1 MPTWKTDAKHSTS
14 ASMTESHLAPDWN
27 DRSLART
34 AHYSTKRAP
43 SANGKMASIVPKVKC
58 FTRVHHL
65 LLLLLPLRKAIRS
78 SSHRQRRPALSIR
91 RFRRRRTTVSSTTA
105 PLRRRQCTASCS
117 PTSDSRVRHSVRWM
131 PDAVC
136 TVSVDPATTSI
147 RESDRLSSVHPSSW
161 IKLEKKHHH
170 HKKFYFKV
178 SNFGISKVIDYIT
191 NRWNWIHAFAY
202 FVHQYSNE
210 MSRKAYFLSI
220 ETTKQLNTRFNIFES
235 NFLTFSLWFLTRYD
249 NRDNC

>member
-1 MPTWKTDAKHSTS
+1 MPTWKTDARHSTF
-14 ASMTESHLAPDWN
+14 ASMTESHLPPDWN

-65 LLLLLPLRKAIRS
+65 LLLPLRKAIRS
-78 SSHRQRRPALSIR
+78 SSRRQRRPVHSIR
-91 RFRRRRTTVSSTTA
+91 KFRRRRTTVSSTTA

-136 TVSVDPATTSI
+136 TVLVDPATNNI
-147 RESDRLSSVHPSSW
+147 PESDRLSSVHPSSW
-161 IKLEKKHHH
+161 IKLKKIKTTN
-170 HKKFYFKV
+170 KKF
-178 SNFGISKVIDYIT
+178 
-191 NRWNWIHAFAY
+191 
-202 FVHQYSNE
+202 
-210 MSRKAYFLSI
+210 
-220 ETTKQLNTRFNIFES
+220 IF
-235 NFLTFSLWFLTRYD
+235 
-249 NRDNC
+249 